1 MSEEIKNTEETKE
14 QPFHLVAV
22 YGSLLTG
29 LGNHRVMTRA
39 EGELLG
45 EDTTYPDYT
54 MVSLG
59 GFPGLFK
66 EPQGEGTKIKI
77 EVYKVPESGLLGPLD
92 SLEGYSPDYPQNS
105 MYIRELINTTFGKA
119 WIYIYNARSGKDGFK
134 NRIVESGD
142 WREYHSTK

>member
-1 MSEEIKNTEETKE
+1 MSEETKTTTENKE
-14 QPFHLVAV
+14 PFHLVAV

-45 EDTTYPDYT
+45 EDTTYADFT
-54 MVSLG
+54 MISLG

-77 EVYKVPESGLLGPLD
+77 EVYKVPEKGLLGPLD
-92 SLEGYSPDYPQNS
+92 SLEGYSPNFPKSS
-105 MYIRELINTTFGKA
+105 MYIRELIKTTFGDA
-119 WIYIYNARSGKDGFK
+119 WIYIYNSRSDKDQFK
-134 NRIVESGD
+134 DRIVESGD
-142 WREYHSTK
+142 WREYKSNK